1 MATPADQRLLELCDK
16 WLKSLELHIRY
27 SGLDT
32 ESYWKVQPWPE
43 HQRPSRWIIDL
54 AVQKAVALRS
64 QVQERIKQGD
74 TKFSDSLELMTF
86 LANLIGSEHIERF
99 IPLADPENE
108 ADLKAPAPEDAAS
121 DGTTG
126 TRQMPELASGVP
138 PPAPTEPAARPST
151 RAAPSPVHAAP
162 SPARAA
168 PSPARAA
175 PSPAVEPPPA
185 PRPPP
190 SPEPPRAAPVRAP
203 PAPVAPARAGPQPAA
218 PSRREAPARA
228 AQPPDPVSA
237 TATREMPQ
245 FVPPKRRAPPVGTSH
260 VARTERRSAQTKPA
274 APRPTGRQPGKLEV
288 SEQAARDQV
297 IADAARLVQWGRKW
311 YELAEL
317 IARMADR
324 PSLPEVRKILKD
336 NKTAIEKKAG
346 GGS

>member
-108 ADLKAPAPEDAAS
+108 VDLKAPAPEDAAS

-126 TRQMPELASGVP
+126 TRQMPELASGAP
-138 PPAPTEPAARPST
+138 PTARKRHPLPGRRHRRTRRAPRRHARRAAHAPPVRVLAPAAR
-151 RAAPSPVHAAP
+151 A
-162 SPARAA
+162 
-168 PSPARAA
+168 
-175 PSPAVEPPPA
+175 E
-185 PRPPP
+185 
-190 SPEPPRAAPVRAP
+190 
-203 PAPVAPARAGPQPAA
+203 PQPRRTVATA
-218 PSRREAPARA
+218 GSRLRP
-228 AQPPDPVSA
+228 AQPPGPGERDRDAGNAGVR
-237 TATREMPQ
+237 TAQTACAAGRHLA
-245 FVPPKRRAPPVGTSH
+245 RRA
-260 VARTERRSAQTKPA
+260 RRAQIGSDEA
-274 APRPTGRQPGKLEV
+274 
-288 SEQAARDQV
+288 
-297 IADAARLVQWGRKW
+297 
-311 YELAEL
+311 
-317 IARMADR
+317 R
-324 PSLPEVRKILKD
+324 PSALGQA
-336 NKTAIEKKAG
+336 TW
-346 GGS
+346 

>member
-108 ADLKAPAPEDAAS
+108 VDLKAPAPEDAAS

-126 TRQMPELASGVP
+126 TRQMPELASGAP
-138 PPAPTEPAARPST
+138 PSAQTPS
-151 RAAPSPVHAAP
+151 
-162 SPARAA
+162 
-168 PSPARAA
+168 
-175 PSPAVEPPPA
+175 A

-190 SPEPPRAAPVRAP
+190 SPDPPRAAPARA
-203 PAPVAPARAGPQPAA
+203 APARPSPVPPAARAEPHPAA
-218 PSRREAPARA
+218 PSRPQAPPPT

-237 TATREMPQ
+237 TATREMPE
-245 FVPPKRRAPPVGTSH
+245 FVPTKRRAPPVGTSH
-260 VARTERRSAQTKPA
+260 VARAERKSAPTKPA
-274 APRPTGRQPGKLEV
+274 PRPAGRQPGKLQV
-288 SEQAARDQV
+288 SEEAARDQV

-336 NKTAIEKKAG
+336 HKTAIEKKAG
-346 GGS
+346 GG